1 MSGADIAALIAAG
14 AFVMLVLVLAVPI
27 LRLRRTVD
35 AATRAIGEVT
45 ERTAPLLSNVNAT
58 VDNVNTA
65 LGQMQTTLDG
75 VNLQLA
81 RIDTMTAHAQVVTA
95 NIANLTTVVTAA
107 ASNPLVKVAA
117 FSYGVR
123 KAAAD
128 RRHAAE
134 EQDLRAELKQRRRAA
149 RRARREL
156 D

>member
-1 MSGADIAALIAAG
+1 
-14 AFVMLVLVLAVPI
+14 MLVLVLAVPI

-35 AATRAIGEVT
+35 AATRAISDVT
-45 ERTAPLLSNVNAT
+45 ERSSPLLTNVNTT

-81 RIDTMTAHAQVVTA
+81 RLDAMTTHAQVVTA

-107 ASNPLVKVAA
+107 ASSPLVKVAA

-134 EQDLRAELKQRRRAA
+134 EQEMRAELKQRRRTA
-149 RRARREL
+149 RRASREL
-156 D
+156 R